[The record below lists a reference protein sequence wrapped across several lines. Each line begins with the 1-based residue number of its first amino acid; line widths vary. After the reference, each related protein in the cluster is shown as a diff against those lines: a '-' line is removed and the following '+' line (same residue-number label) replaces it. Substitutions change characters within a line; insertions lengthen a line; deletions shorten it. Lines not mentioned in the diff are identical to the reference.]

1 MKKSYSASLLFSLV
15 LGACSSTNGP
25 CAVNDADCD
34 GVPDDIGARVNDS
47 KGNWVRV
54 DINQDGIIDG
64 LAVDTDFDGD
74 IDGVLIDTDGDGLG
88 DSVDTNG
95 DGFADISTQY
105 ILDQLG
111 PASGGSPGS
120 GGGQNSSGGA
130 PPASG
135 GSPSSGG
142 AAQTDGCLLSNVSAV
157 PGTTTSER
165 YFETDVTRGNTNY
178 KFIANGWGDGWQ
190 SHSLK
195 ITTRGTAYEVVSFN
209 GSETGQGVPAG
220 YPTVFCGNYSDKISG
235 ECGLSSP
242 KAVSAL
248 VSMNTGLKW
257 SHAAG
262 DGKYNIAY
270 DVWMSNGGS
279 TLSGYFMVWFRD
291 PAGAQPAG
299 NKTKAGLTV
308 GSTPGTWDVWAG
320 SVNGRP
326 IVNYVR
332 PESAPTYE
340 LSFDMKEFL
349 DHAQANQITL
359 PGTSIIS
366 VAVGTEIWSGPVTGL
381 KIEDFCVDVK

>member
-1 MKKSYSASLLFSLV
+1 MKKYYAASLPLILLV
-15 LGACSSTNGP
+15 SACGPADGP

-34 GVPDDIGARVNDS
+34 GVPDDIGTRVNDS
-47 KGNWVRV
+47 KGNWMVV
-54 DINQDGIIDG
+54 DINGDGVTDG
-64 LAVDTDFDGD
+64 PAVDTDFDGD
-74 IDGVLIDTDGDGLG
+74 IDGVLIDTDGDSLG

-95 DGFADISTQY
+95 DGFADLSTQY
-105 ILDQLG
+105 ILDQMGSGSGGSQTNSGGSGSGGAAPGGGG
-111 PASGGSPGS
+111 PASGGADTS
-120 GGGQNSSGGA
+120 G
-130 PPASG
+130 
-135 GSPSSGG
+135 
-142 AAQTDGCLLSNVSAV
+142 GCLLSNASAV

-165 YFETDVTRGNTNY
+165 YFETDVKRGSTNY

-195 ITTRGTAYEVVSFN
+195 ITTRGTAYEVASFA

-220 YPTVFCGNYSDKISG
+220 YPSVFCGNYSQKISG
-235 ECGLSSP
+235 ECGLTSP
-242 KAVSAL
+242 KAVSSI

-270 DVWMSNGGS
+270 DVWMSNGNS
-279 TLSGYFMVWFRD
+279 SLSGYFMVWFRD
-291 PAGAQPAG
+291 PPGAQPAG
-299 NKTKAGLTV
+299 SKTKAGLTV
-308 GSTPGTWDVWAG
+308 GSTPGTWDVWTG
-320 SVNGRP
+320 SVNGHP

-332 PESAPTYE
+332 PESAPTSE
-340 LSFDMKEFL
+340 LSFDLKEFF

-359 PGTSIIS
+359 PGSSVIS